1 MAPIYVLQLLLPI
14 ALVLWIGVAPPA
26 NRLGFAIQVSAS
38 VLTLAA
44 MALRGIWL
52 LPPWW
57 APYGF
62 GAAFGV
68 AAGVGLLRNRP
79 FASAM
84 PGTRRAWI
92 ATALL
97 AAFGAASAYATAIAL
112 HSRSPPSPRTVKLA
126 FPLEPGQYL
135 VVNGGSDISTNA
147 HVRTLD
153 SNEPQFLDWRGQSY
167 GVDLVKLGSLGLR
180 ASGVQPADPGA
191 YRIYGARVLAPCSG
205 QVVLVVD
212 GLPDMRV
219 PEVDRDHLAGNHVLL
234 RCTHATAVATADADV
249 LLGHLRSGSV
259 RVAAGAA
266 VATGDWLGSVGNS
279 GNTGEPHL
287 HIHAQGPGPAGAP
300 LGGDPLPIVFASGFP
315 VRGDRIESP

>member
-1 MAPIYVLQLLLPI
+1 MTRIYPFQLLTHL
-14 ALVLWIGVAPPA
+14 ALVLWIGVFPPA
-26 NRLGFAIQVSAS
+26 NRLGFTILAAS
-38 VLTLAA
+38 LLALAA
-44 MALRGIWL
+44 MALLGIWL
-52 LPPWW
+52 LPPGW
-57 APYGF
+57 APFCF
-62 GAAFGV
+62 GLAFGV
-68 AAGVGLLRNRP
+68 AAWVGSSRRRP

-84 PGTRRAWI
+84 PGTWRAWT
-92 ATALL
+92 ATALFGAL
-97 AAFGAASAYATAIAL
+97 GAASACAATIAP
-112 HSRSPPSPRTVKLA
+112 HSRSPPSPKTVHLA
-126 FPLEPGQYL
+126 FPLERGQCL

-153 SNEPQFLDWRGQSY
+153 ANKPRFTAWRGQSY

-191 YRIYGARVLAPCSG
+191 YRIYGARVPAPCAG

-219 PEVDRDHLAGNHVLL
+219 PEVDRDHLAGNHVML
-234 RCTHATAVATADADV
+234 RCTQATVHAAADADV
-249 LLGHLRSGSV
+249 LLGHLQPGTV
-259 RVAAGAA
+259 RVAAGATVA
-266 VATGDWLGSVGNS
+266 VGDWLGSVGNS

-300 LGGDPLPIVFASGFP
+300 LSGDPLAIVFASGFP